1 VYWREDSTR
10 SRIWYYGAL
19 EEEGVQEAA
28 LGPPTVLCGGASG
41 GQRLCCKA
49 CGRQPAPSLDPLV
62 RVLLKI
68 SPSLRRGCP
77 GPHHRTRPHEQGS
90 RGVSAPSGHWYRGR
104 PRSPESV
111 GRPHCSEFSTH
122 IALSLS
128 LYLNVQLEVLYG
140 RRPEVSAF
148 RWCHLLPAMGARFDF
163 QAEGILPFPISSNER
178 HHVLAGLHASGGV
191 LVRVDYFTFF
201 FVFSR
206 LALTHC
212 S

>member
-128 LYLNVQLEVLYG
+128 LSISTFSWRSCTGGG
-140 RRPEVSAF
+140 RRSAPSDGVTCYR
-148 RWCHLLPAMGARFDF
+148 RWELDSIFKRKGSSPSQYPPMNDTMFWQVYMPAV
-163 QAEGILPFPISSNER
+163 ESWLE
-178 HHVLAGLHASGGV
+178 
-191 LVRVDYFTFF
+191 
-201 FVFSR
+201 
-206 LALTHC
+206 
-212 S
+212 